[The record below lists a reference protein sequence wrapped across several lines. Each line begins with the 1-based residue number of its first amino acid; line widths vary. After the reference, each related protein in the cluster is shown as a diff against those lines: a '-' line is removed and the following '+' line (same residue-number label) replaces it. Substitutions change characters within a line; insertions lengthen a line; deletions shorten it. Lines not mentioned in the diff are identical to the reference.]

1 MNLNYPKWTQN
12 DRILLWCLRLDCTEI
27 ISVHVFDVFSRFYI
41 LFIGFISNF
50 FSKIFIK
57 IESYNIIYTFKNYF
71 ITIFLI
77 FNFQ

>member
-12 DRILLWCLRLDCTEI
+12 DRILLRCLRLDYTEI
-27 ISVHVFDVFSRFYI
+27 ISMHVFGVFSRFCV